1 MDERSKRTLNIIIG
15 LVIAV
20 LLGTIYSSY
29 LMPQKTHLVFG
40 ATYMTMNNPFY
51 EVINNELKKEIQ
63 FLIKIIL
70 NKEDGGKNEKQK
82 NS

>member
-20 LLGTIYSSY
+20 LLGTVYSSY
-29 LMPQKTHLVFG
+29 LMPPKTHLVFG

-51 EVINNELKKEIQ
+51 EVINNELKKEIEKEEMNLL
-63 FLIKIIL
+63 FVIL
-70 NKEDGGKNEKQK
+70 N
-82 NS
+82 